1 MKKPSLV
8 LNIKRMCVRRGK
20 FRKEPSAESNL
31 VSKER
36 EIYDILR
43 TPTRIWSHVDVQLT
57 RLNLLNENIDKISKN
72 VNDLSNFHSE
82 VNHFL

>member
-1 MKKPSLV
+1 
-8 LNIKRMCVRRGK
+8 MCVRRAK
-20 FRKEPSAESNL
+20 LRKEPSAESNI

-43 TPTRIWSHVDVQLT
+43 TLTRIWSHEGVQLT

-72 VNDLSNFHSE
+72 VNDLSNFHS
-82 VNHFL
+82 